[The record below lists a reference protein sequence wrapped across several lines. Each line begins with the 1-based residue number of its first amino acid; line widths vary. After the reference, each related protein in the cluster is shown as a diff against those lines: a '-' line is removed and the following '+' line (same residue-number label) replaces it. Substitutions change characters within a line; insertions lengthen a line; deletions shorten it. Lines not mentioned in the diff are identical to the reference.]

1 MKYVIKKLLKK
12 RIWKKIFYQR
22 FSEPIHLNII
32 SLYHKIIILF
42 ILLRYHIISQY
53 IEIPQNTTAPGT
65 VISAGM
71 NDLSRYG
78 HTGESLG
85 SFISSKIRYWLCKYP
100 NTLFIFNSLIDT
112 NRPWLNHRID
122 ILNKLMFDLSIELYD
137 SNFWFFDS
145 HASFV
150 DVDDHFP
157 IHSPTGNGIH
167 ISIRACQYISR
178 IMADAIG
185 ALVSSSPVTARV
197 WPLRSEFRQLIA
209 GSRHPRYSGQGMF
222 TNRHRLGLRY

>member
-1 MKYVIKKLLKK
+1 MENPKRVLLVTDSIISGFPLNIFNNTGISRIKKFPVNKLLV
-12 RIWKKIFYQR
+12 
-22 FSEPIHLNII
+22 NIDKFEEEFA
-32 SLYHKIIILF
+32 Y
-42 ILLRYHIISQY
+42 
-53 IEIPQNTTAPGT
+53 TDCV

-112 NRPWLNHRID
+112 KRPWLNHRID
-122 ILNKLMFDLSIELYD
+122 CLNKLMFDLSIELYD